1 MDMVNPLSYKNL
13 IYVVYISTVSP
24 LSLNNSENNGE
35 SVNIN
40 NLIAIKKY

>member
-24 LSLNNSENNGE
+24 LSLNNSENN
-35 SVNIN
+35 VNVN